1 MKILLDECLD
11 RRLARELEGDE
22 REIRTVPQVGW
33 ASIKN
38 GKLLAL
44 AAEEFDVFLTVD
56 ANLPHQQNL
65 SRFNIAVVVLRP
77 RSNKLADLKPLVPAL
92 LAALPTV
99 KKGEATIIGG

>member
-11 RRLARELEGDE
+11 RRLARELEGE
-22 REIRTVPQVGW
+22 GREVRTVPQMGW

-44 AAEEFDVFLTVD
+44 AAESFDVFVTVD
-56 ANLPHQQNL
+56 ASLPHQQNL
-65 SRFNIAVVVLRP
+65 PQFNIAVIVMRP

-92 LAALPTV
+92 LAALPTA
-99 KKGEATIIGG
+99 KKGEATIVGG

>member
-11 RRLARELEGDE
+11 RRLARELEGDG
-22 REIRTVPQVGW
+22 REVRTVPQMGW

-44 AAEEFDVFLTVD
+44 AAEAFDVFLTVD

-65 SRFNIAVVVLRP
+65 PRFNIAVVVLRP
-77 RSNKLADLKPLVPAL
+77 RSNKLDDLKPLVSAL
-92 LAALPTV
+92 LAVLPTAS
-99 KKGEATIIGG
+99 KGEATIIGG